1 MSENPLEELL
11 SEAGRR
17 KWCTRR
23 FCTTCGATEF
33 LNGLRR
39 MVGQD
44 GALLADALAAMDLS
58 AWYDVP
64 DFGGALR
71 LTFDALPWPFLVD
84 DVVSAWL
91 PRVHGHVRVI
101 DAVLFHLVREGRLDD
116 QLRAQWIGVAESAA
130 IESGDPSLLESL
142 VYALRERML
151 EYPELMRVAQRAR
164 RGHSPLHRAM
174 AKLPGIGGTGA

>member
-1 MSENPLEELL
+1 MTVNPLEELL

-39 MVGQD
+39 LVGQD
-44 GALLADALAAMDLS
+44 GAPLANALAAMDLS
-58 AWYDVP
+58 AWYDIP

-91 PRVHGHVRVI
+91 PRVDGHVRLI
-101 DAVLFHLVREGRLDD
+101 DAVLFHVVREGRLDD
-116 QLRAQWIGVAESAA
+116 ALGAQWLSVAESAA

-151 EYPELMRVAQRAR
+151 ERPELMRVAQKAR

-174 AKLPGIGGTGA
+174 AKLPSVDAAGA